1 MSVSSTATTA
11 TASSVS
17 SEATTIAAAPSISE
31 KHMFQKQ
38 EAKQQ
43 TQPFDPFDYQSA
55 GYLSMPLNHK
65 DQPYLQHPPT
75 SAPKS
80 SSASSSRKSS
90 SSSSSSS
97 QSLWQKTKNLTQR
110 RSSEDKEKAKK
121 EYEELGLEEKTKFGM
136 GEGGM
141 RMVG

>member
-1 MSVSSTATTA
+1 
-11 TASSVS
+11 
-17 SEATTIAAAPSISE
+17 
-31 KHMFQKQ
+31 
-38 EAKQQ
+38 
-43 TQPFDPFDYQSA
+43 
-55 GYLSMPLNHK
+55 MPLNHK
-65 DQPYLQHPPT
+65 DQPYLQP
-75 SAPKS
+75 APVS
-80 SSASSSRKSS
+80 SSTPKSASSSRKSS

-110 RSSEDKEKAKK
+110 RSSEDREKAQK